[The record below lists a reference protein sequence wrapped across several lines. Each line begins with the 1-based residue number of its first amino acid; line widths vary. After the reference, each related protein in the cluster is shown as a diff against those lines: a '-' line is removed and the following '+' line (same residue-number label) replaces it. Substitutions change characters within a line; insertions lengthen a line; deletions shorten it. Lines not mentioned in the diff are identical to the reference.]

1 MLPMQ
6 ESDLITLKVLL
17 PFGVFAEKVDVLKV
31 VADTNVGSV
40 GILPHRLD
48 CVAALTPGIL
58 FYQSESEGDVYIA
71 VDQGILVKV
80 GLTVLIS
87 VSNAI
92 AGQDLN
98 QLKQAVESQFL
109 NLNQQEK
116 NVRSLMAKLESGL
129 ISRLAGLQRD

>member
-1 MLPMQ
+1 MQ

-17 PFGVFAEKVDVLKV
+17 PFGIFAEKADVLKV

-58 FYQSESEGDVYIA
+58 FYESKSEGDVYLA
-71 VDQGILVKV
+71 VDQGILTKV
-80 GLTVLIS
+80 GLTVMIS

-92 AGQDLN
+92 AGKNLS
-98 QLKQAVESQFL
+98 QLKEAVETQFL
-109 NLNQQEK
+109 SLDHQEK
-116 NVRSLMAKLESGL
+116 EVRSLMAKLESGL
-129 ISRLAGLQRD
+129 IHRLAGLHRD

>member
-1 MLPMQ
+1 MQ

-17 PFGVFAEKVDVLKV
+17 PFGVFAEKADIVKV
-31 VADTNVGSV
+31 VADTNVGSL

-58 FYQSESEGDVYIA
+58 FYESKSDGDVYIA

-92 AGQDLN
+92 AGKDLE
-98 QLKQAVESQFL
+98 QLRQAVESQFL

-116 NVRSLMAKLESGL
+116 NVRSLMAKLEIGL

>member
-1 MLPMQ
+1 MQ

-17 PFGVFAEKVDVLKV
+17 PFGVFAEKADVLKV
-31 VADTNVGSV
+31 VADTNVGSA

-58 FYQSESEGDVYIA
+58 FYESESDGQVYIA

-92 AGQDLN
+92 AGKDLD

-116 NVRSLMAKLESGL
+116 NVLSLMAKLESGL

>member
-1 MLPMQ
+1 MQ

-17 PFGVFAEKVDVLKV
+17 PFGVFAEKTDILKV
-31 VADTNVGSV
+31 VADTNVGSF

-58 FYQSESEGDVYIA
+58 FYESKGEGEVYIA

-80 GLTVLIS
+80 GLSVLIS
-87 VSNAI
+87 ASNAI
-92 AGQDLN
+92 AGKDLN
-98 QLKQAVESQFL
+98 QLKDAVEQQFL

-116 NVRSLMAKLESGL
+116 NVRSLMVKMESGL
-129 ISRLAGLQRD
+129 ISRLAGLHSG

>member
-1 MLPMQ
+1 MQ

-17 PFGVFAEKVDVLKV
+17 PFGVFTEKLDVVKV

-58 FYQSESEGDVYIA
+58 FYESQSDGDVYIA

-92 AGQDLN
+92 AGKELN

>member
-1 MLPMQ
+1 MQ

-17 PFGVFAEKVDVLKV
+17 PFGVFAEKADVLKV

-58 FYQSESEGDVYIA
+58 FYESESDGEVYIA

-92 AGQDLN
+92 AGKDLD

>member
-1 MLPMQ
+1 MQ
-6 ESDLITLKVLL
+6 ESDSITLKVLL
-17 PFGVFAEKVDVLKV
+17 PFGVFAEKADVLKV

-58 FYQSESEGDVYIA
+58 FCESKSVGDVYIA

-92 AGQDLN
+92 AGKDLN

>member
-1 MLPMQ
+1 
-6 ESDLITLKVLL
+6 LL
-17 PFGVFAEKVDVLKV
+17 PFGVFAEKADVLKV

-58 FYQSESEGDVYIA
+58 FYKSESDGEVYIA

-92 AGQDLN
+92 AGKDLD

>member
-1 MLPMQ
+1 MQ

-17 PFGVFAEKVDVLKV
+17 PFGEFAEKADVLKV

-58 FYQSESEGDVYIA
+58 FYESESDGEVYIA

-92 AGQDLN
+92 AGKDLD

-116 NVRSLMAKLESGL
+116 NVRSLMAKLEIGL

>member
-1 MLPMQ
+1 MQ

-17 PFGVFAEKVDVLKV
+17 PFGVFAEKADVLKV
-31 VADTNVGSV
+31 VADTNVGSA

-58 FYQSESEGDVYIA
+58 FYESESDGQVYIA

-92 AGQDLN
+92 AGKDLD
-98 QLKQAVESQFL
+98 QLKQAVESQFF

>member
-1 MLPMQ
+1 MQ

-17 PFGVFAEKVDVLKV
+17 PFGVFAEKADILKV

-40 GILPHRLD
+40 GIMPHRLD

-58 FYQSESEGDVYIA
+58 FYESKSDGDVYIA

-92 AGQDLN
+92 AGKDLD

>member
-1 MLPMQ
+1 MQ

-17 PFGVFAEKVDVLKV
+17 PFGVFAEKADVLKV

-58 FYQSESEGDVYIA
+58 FYKSESDGEVYIA

-92 AGQDLN
+92 AGKDLD

>member
-1 MLPMQ
+1 MQ

-17 PFGVFAEKVDVLKV
+17 PFGVFAEKTDIVKV
-31 VADTNVGSV
+31 VADTNVGSL

-58 FYQSESEGDVYIA
+58 FYESKSDGDVYIA

-92 AGQDLN
+92 AGKDLE
-98 QLKQAVESQFL
+98 QLRQAVESQFL

-116 NVRSLMAKLESGL
+116 NVRSLMAKLEIGL

>member
-1 MLPMQ
+1 MQ

-17 PFGVFAEKVDVLKV
+17 PFGVFAEKADILKV

-58 FYQSESEGDVYIA
+58 FYESKSDGDVYIA

-87 VSNAI
+87 LSNAI
-92 AGQDLN
+92 AGKDLE
-98 QLKQAVESQFL
+98 QLRQAVESQFL

>member
-1 MLPMQ
+1 MQ

-17 PFGVFAEKVDVLKV
+17 PFGVFAEKADVLKV

-58 FYQSESEGDVYIA
+58 FYESKSEGDVYVA

-80 GLTVLIS
+80 GLSVLIS

-92 AGQDLN
+92 AGKDLS
-98 QLKQAVESQFL
+98 QLKAAVENQFL
-109 NLNQQEK
+109 SLDQQEK

-129 ISRLAGLQRD
+129 IRRLEGLQRD

>member
-1 MLPMQ
+1 MQ

-17 PFGVFAEKVDVLKV
+17 PFGIFAEKADVLKV

-58 FYQSESEGDVYIA
+58 FYESKSEGDVYIA
-71 VDQGILVKV
+71 VDQGILTKV
-80 GLTVLIS
+80 GLTVMIS

-92 AGQDLN
+92 AGKNLS
-98 QLKQAVESQFL
+98 QLKEAVETQFL
-109 NLNQQEK
+109 SLDHQEK
-116 NVRSLMAKLESGL
+116 EVRSLMAKLESGL
-129 ISRLAGLQRD
+129 IHRLAGLHRD

>member
-1 MLPMQ
+1 MQ

-17 PFGVFAEKVDVLKV
+17 PFGVFAEKADVLKV
-31 VADTNVGSV
+31 VADTNVGSA

-58 FYQSESEGDVYIA
+58 FYESESDGQVYIA

-92 AGQDLN
+92 AGKDLD

>member
-1 MLPMQ
+1 M
-6 ESDLITLKVLL
+6 
-17 PFGVFAEKVDVLKV
+17 
-31 VADTNVGSV
+31 
-40 GILPHRLD
+40 
-48 CVAALTPGIL
+48 AALTPGIL
-58 FYQSESEGDVYIA
+58 FYESESDGEVYIA

-92 AGQDLN
+92 AGKDLD

>member
-1 MLPMQ
+1 
-6 ESDLITLKVLL
+6 
-17 PFGVFAEKVDVLKV
+17 
-31 VADTNVGSV
+31 
-40 GILPHRLD
+40 
-48 CVAALTPGIL
+48 LTPGIL
-58 FYQSESEGDVYIA
+58 FYESKSDGDVYIA

-87 VSNAI
+87 LSNAI
-92 AGQDLN
+92 AGKDLE
-98 QLKQAVESQFL
+98 QLRQAVESQFL

>member
-1 MLPMQ
+1 
-6 ESDLITLKVLL
+6 VLL
-17 PFGVFAEKVDVLKV
+17 PFGVFAEKADVLKV
-31 VADTNVGSV
+31 VADTNVGSA

-58 FYQSESEGDVYIA
+58 FYESESDGQVYIA

-92 AGQDLN
+92 AGKDLD

>member
-1 MLPMQ
+1 MQ

-17 PFGVFAEKVDVLKV
+17 PFGVFAEKADVLKV

-58 FYQSESEGDVYIA
+58 FYKSESDGEVYIA

-92 AGQDLN
+92 AGKDLD
-98 QLKQAVESQFL
+98 QLKQAVESQFF